1 MSGKGDPVRIVS
13 PEGTTGPPP
22 VGLAPPLRDITGAR
36 IAVLDNGKPNA
47 RLLLGTIAERVATDA
62 GADVVLVTAKA
73 TAATPAEPEILR
85 QLLAADLVVTG
96 SAD

>member
-1 MSGKGDPVRIVS
+1 MIRIVS
-13 PEGTTGPPP
+13 PEGSTGPPP
-22 VGLAPPLRDITGAR
+22 VGLAPAVHDLTGKR

-47 RLLLGTIAERVATDA
+47 RLLMTTIAERIATDT
-62 GADVVLVTAKA
+62 GAELALVTAKA
-73 TAATPAEPEILR
+73 TAATPAEPEILQ

>member
-1 MSGKGDPVRIVS
+1 MSPIRIVS
-13 PEGTTGPPP
+13 PTGATAPPP
-22 VGLAPPLRDITGAR
+22 VRLAAGVRDLSGAR

-47 RLLLGTIAERVATDA
+47 LLLMTSIAETIGVERGAEVA
-62 GADVVLVTAKA
+62 LVTAKA
-73 TAATPAEPEILR
+73 TAATPAEPEILQ

>member
-1 MSGKGDPVRIVS
+1 MSPIRIVS
-13 PEGTTGPPP
+13 PEGATGPPP
-22 VGLAPPLRDITGAR
+22 VRLAPARRELTGAR

-47 RLLLGTIAERVATDA
+47 RLLMTTIAERVAVDS
-62 GADVVLVTAKA
+62 GAELTLVTAKA
-73 TAATPAEPEILR
+73 TAATPAEPEILQ

>member
-1 MSGKGDPVRIVS
+1 VTPIRIVS
-13 PEGTTGPPP
+13 PEGGTAPPP
-22 VGLAPPLRDITGAR
+22 VQLAPSFADLSGKR

-47 RLLLGTIAERVATDA
+47 RLLMETIAERLAA
-62 GADVVLVTAKA
+62 GSGAQVSLVTAKA
-73 TAATPAEPEILR
+73 TAATPAEPEILQ